1 MKFSFQ
7 SCIILF
13 FASIIGFTACKKL
26 DDEPSNIGRITQ
38 ISRLYIS
45 FLDYDPNNSS
55 LKNMMIVDPA
65 DTNNLDNIYQYL
77 SPAKGGGPIL
87 FDANAKAVFQASIT
101 AQDTFLQ
108 VIPFANDIYGIPG
121 PSGAIGYRGFT
132 NVKGLAYYTFSQQS
146 SATSA
151 TTIPFLLAVTTNGSN
166 NSMLYGVSTPSG
178 KAGSNS
184 KGGAPIIDKQI
195 SLGNMVAS
203 SLTLL
208 NTDDKN
214 EKLVLVGF
222 DSDETK
228 SGSGFAVYSTL
239 KQQLIDKARDTIVNS
254 DNFKPM
260 MRVYVKGKTKLG
272 PVSYAPNKGLLAV
285 TSGTE
290 VLFFKDPKTLFSGA
304 KDKMNVEPDY
314 VVSGANTG
322 LEKPWGVAIDDRL
335 DEGKFFYVSDLT
347 NHTISRFTLV
357 GLGDGNIKPD
367 IAAKTYGS
375 LNPNYIFLDGR
386 STPNF

>member
-7 SCIILF
+7 SCIIIVF
-13 FASIIGFTACKKL
+13 ISIIGFVSCKKL
-26 DDEPSNIGRITQ
+26 DDEPTNEGRITQ

-101 AQDTFLQ
+101 PQDTFIQ

-121 PSGAIGYRGFT
+121 TSGAIGYRGFT
-132 NVKGLAYYTFSQQS
+132 NVRGLAYYTFSQQN

-151 TTIPFLLAVTTNGSN
+151 TTIPFLLAVTNRGAGS
-166 NSMLYGVSTPSG
+166 SMLYAVSTPTG
-178 KAGSNS
+178 KVGS

-195 SLGNMVAS
+195 NLGTVVPS

-208 NTDDKN
+208 NGSNNND
-214 EKLVLVGF
+214 KLVVIGF
-222 DSDETK
+222 NSDGSSK
-228 SGSGFAVYSTL
+228 GSGFAVYANL
-239 KQQLIDKARDTIVNS
+239 QQQLINQARDTIVDS
-254 DNFKPM
+254 DKFKPM
-260 MRVYVKGKTKLG
+260 MKVYIKGRTQLG

-285 TSGTE
+285 TSGKE
-290 VLFFKDPKTLFSGA
+290 VLFFKNPAALFSGTT
-304 KDKMNVEPDY
+304 DKVDVEPDY
-314 VVSGANTG
+314 VVGGANTG
-322 LEKPWGVAIDDRL
+322 LVEPWGVTIDDRR

-347 NHTISRFTLV
+347 NNTISRFPL
-357 GLGDGNIKPD
+357 LEEGNIQPD
-367 IAAKTYGS
+367 IAAKTYGN
-375 LNPNYIFLDGR
+375 LRPNYIFLDGR
-386 STPNF
+386 STTNF

>member
-13 FASIIGFTACKKL
+13 FASVIGFTSCKKL
-26 DDEPSNIGRITQ
+26 DDEPSNIGRVTQ

-45 FLDYDPNNSS
+45 FLDYDPNNTS

-108 VIPFANDIYGIPG
+108 VIPFANDLYGIPG
-121 PSGAIGYRGFT
+121 NAGQIGYRGFT
-132 NVKGLAYYTFSQQS
+132 NVKGLAYYTYAQQNGTS
-146 SATSA
+146 GSA
-151 TTIPFLLAVTTNGSN
+151 TIPFLLAVTTNGSN
-166 NSMLYGVSTPSG
+166 SSMLYGVSTPSG
-178 KAGSNS
+178 KTGS
-184 KGGAPIIDKQI
+184 KGGSPIIDKQI

-222 DSDETK
+222 DSDDTK

-260 MRVYVKGKTKLG
+260 MRVYIKGKTKLG

-290 VLFFKDPKTLFSGA
+290 ILFFKDPKTLFSGA
-304 KDKMNVEPDY
+304 TDKTNVEPDY

-322 LEKPWGVAIDDRL
+322 LLRPWGVAIDDRL

-347 NHTISRFTLV
+347 NHTISRFPL
-357 GLGDGNIKPD
+357 LGEGDIKPD

-386 STPNF
+386 SATDF